1 MDKKDL
7 LILSNLRMNARASL
21 TDISKSTKVPIS
33 TIFDKLRVHQNEKL
47 IKKHTALLDFNKLG
61 YPVKA
66 KILIKVN
73 KNKKEEIRNFLLYHP
88 NVNSLFQISNGYNFL
103 IEVVFKQISQLEE
116 FSELLEDKYDIRTKQ
131 VYFVIED
138 IKREEFMSKPES
150 LEALGF

>member
-116 FSELLEDKYDIRTKQ
+116 FSERLEDKYDVRTKQ
-131 VYFVIED
+131 VFFVIED